1 MPDNTPVLWIQPADP
16 EVYAKV
22 THQVDRLFDPGGHR
36 EALDLLESTWP
47 GLPETELH
55 TSLIDILILKA
66 YFQAQINRPGDS
78 LATLEAMSRCGV
90 SSFLSSPAYDPI
102 RDLPGYA
109 ELAQKNEALL
119 IRERN
124 ATRMESDAHLPRD
137 LRRGKAAPLM
147 LVLHG
152 DPGNLAKT
160 RDAWPTGAIVSRG
173 VIVAYVQSSQLRS
186 TSRYVWM
193 ADPAVARAD
202 VQAAFRNLC
211 QRYPVDTSRV
221 ILAGF
226 SAGATTALDLVFGQ
240 MVPAVGFIGLSAGD
254 IPEHFTCESV
264 RAAKER
270 GVRGVFF
277 ESEENWPDD
286 EEEKMLQTMQEAGL
300 PIELVINKG
309 IGHSAPHDFP
319 EKMDR
324 ALDFILGESPG

>member
-1 MPDNTPVLWIQPADP
+1 VPDNTPVLWIQPADP

-90 SSFLSSPAYDPI
+90 SSSMSSPAYDPI

-124 ATRMESDAHLPRD
+124 EARVECDVHVPRD
-137 LRRGKAAPLM
+137 LRRGEVVPLM

-152 DPGNLAKT
+152 DPGNLAKI

-173 VIVAYVQSSQLRS
+173 IIVAYVQSSQLRS

-202 VQAAFRNLC
+202 VRAAFRDLC
-211 QRYPVDTSRV
+211 QRHSVDTSLV

-240 MVPAVGFIGLSAGD
+240 MVPAVGFIGLCAGD
-254 IPEHFTCESV
+254 IPEHFTRE
-264 RAAKER
+264 RGEAAKER

-277 ESEENWPDD
+277 EGEENWPDD
-286 EEEKMLQTMQEAGL
+286 EEEKMLQTMQEVGL

-319 EKMDR
+319 EKMER
-324 ALDFILGESPG
+324 ALDFVLGGSPG

>member
-1 MPDNTPVLWIQPADP
+1 VPDNTPVLWTQPADP
-16 EVYAKV
+16 EVHAKV
-22 THQVDRLFDPGGHR
+22 TRQVDRLFDPGGHR

-47 GLPETELH
+47 GLPEMELH

-66 YFQAQINRPGDS
+66 YFQTQINRPGDA

-90 SSFLSSPAYDPI
+90 SSFLSSPAYASI
-102 RDLPGYA
+102 RALPGYA
-109 ELAQKNEALL
+109 ELARRNDALL
-119 IRERN
+119 TRERSE
-124 ATRMESDAHLPRD
+124 ARVESDAYLPRD
-137 LRRGKAAPLM
+137 LRRGEAAPLM

-160 RDAWPTGAIVSRG
+160 RDEWPTAAIVSRG
-173 VIVAYVQSSQLRS
+173 VIVAYLQSSQLRS

-202 VQAAFRNLC
+202 VQAAFRDLC
-211 QRYPVDTSRV
+211 QRHSVDTSRV

-226 SAGATTALDLVFGQ
+226 SAGAATALDLVFGQ
-240 MVPAVGFIGLSAGD
+240 MVPAVGFIGLCAGD
-254 IPEHFTCESV
+254 IPEHFTRERV
-264 RAAKER
+264 LAAKER

-277 ESEENWPDD
+277 EGEENWPD
-286 EEEKMLQTMQEAGL
+286 EEEEAMLQTMQEAGL
-300 PIELVINKG
+300 PIELVINEG
-309 IGHSAPHDFP
+309 CGHGAPHDFP

>member
-1 MPDNTPVLWIQPADP
+1 MPDNTPVLWTQPADP
-16 EVYAKV
+16 EVCAKA
-22 THQVDRLFDPGGHR
+22 TRQVDRLFDPGGHI

-55 TSLIDILILKA
+55 TSLIDILTLKA
-66 YFQAQINRPGDS
+66 YFQAQTNRPGDS

-109 ELAQKNEALL
+109 ELARKNEALL
-119 IRERN
+119 TRERSE
-124 ATRMESDAHLPRD
+124 ARVESDAYLPRD
-137 LRRGKAAPLM
+137 LRRDEAAPLM

-160 RDAWPTGAIVSRG
+160 RDQWPTDSIVSRG
-173 VIVAYVQSSQLRS
+173 VIVTYLQSSQLRS
-186 TSRYVWM
+186 TSRYVWRV
-193 ADPAVARAD
+193 DPAIARSD
-202 VQAAFRNLC
+202 VQAAFRDIC
-211 QRYPVDTSRV
+211 RRHPVDASRV

-226 SAGATTALDLVFGQ
+226 SAGAATALDLVFGQ
-240 MVPAVGFIGLSAGD
+240 MVPAVGFIGLCAGD
-254 IPEHFTCESV
+254 IPEHFTRERV
-264 RAAKER
+264 EVAKER

-277 ESEENWPDD
+277 EGEEVWPDD
-286 EEEKMLQTMQEAGL
+286 EEEKMLQTMQEVGL

-309 IGHSAPHDFP
+309 IGHSAPPDFP